1 MAGFLSSYFSSNFSS
16 SKPPIFDNLSCPWL
30 TGQQLRG
37 AWCSVQIGRIPIHV
51 ARTNI
56 DINDG
61 LVHRVMVRYHL
72 KTKREAVEYA
82 LRHLAGQ
89 PLSTS
94 EALALGGSMPD
105 FAAHA
110 EPIAVEVLSGARDEK
125 SWNSLQQLLLRSPH
139 GCALAPSIA

>member
-1 MAGFLSSYFSSNFSS
+1 MAGFLSDYFSSNFSS
-16 SKPPIFDNLSCPWL
+16 SKPPVFDTLSCQSF
-30 TGQQLRG
+30 TRKQLRG
-37 AWCSVQIGRIPIHV
+37 TWCFTPIRRIPVHMV
-51 ARTNI
+51 RTNI

>member
-1 MAGFLSSYFSSNFSS
+1 MMCISVHMA
-16 SKPPIFDNLSCPWL
+16 
-30 TGQQLRG
+30 
-37 AWCSVQIGRIPIHV
+37 H
-51 ARTNI
+51 TNI
-56 DINDG
+56 DIDIDDG

-82 LRHLAGQ
+82 LRHLPGQ

-105 FAAHA
+105 FAAHT
-110 EPIAVEVLSGARDEK
+110 EPIAMEVLSGARDEK